1 MFRRTSEVSRAPD
14 PHELSAATPAEEDG
28 AGQRRRTRLL
38 WIAGIA
44 LLVGLG
50 GGGSYLAYASASEPT
65 QEPTKPKLDTAK
77 IEEGTLTGSRTIP
90 GVLDFAQTRD
100 QASEI
105 AGTLT
110 GTPAAG
116 STVDHGGVL
125 FSVDNQGVYLFNGA
139 LPAWRAF
146 ETGMSDGPDV
156 KQLEENLSAAGHFG
170 YTPDEEFDWNTKN
183 AIALWQ
189 ESTGQAETGRID
201 LGRVVFSAS
210 SVRIADVLASVGDR
224 VGPGIPVVKLSALQQ
239 AVTADLKLGDQKL
252 AVLDTP
258 VEIQLPGG
266 TTTTGKIT
274 GIGQPTE
281 RESNGSKSVVIP
293 ITVTLDTPEDA
304 QGIQKANV
312 TVDVPSETREG
323 VLSVPLEA
331 LIALPDGGFGVET
344 AHADGTTSKVP
355 VTTGLFAGGRVEV
368 SGEKIKAGMEV
379 VVPGS

>member
-1 MFRRTSEVSRAPD
+1 
-14 PHELSAATPAEEDG
+14 
-28 AGQRRRTRLL
+28 
-38 WIAGIA
+38 
-44 LLVGLG
+44 
-50 GGGSYLAYASASEPT
+50 
-65 QEPTKPKLDTAK
+65 
-77 IEEGTLTGSRTIP
+77 
-90 GVLDFAQTRD
+90 
-100 QASEI
+100 
-105 AGTLT
+105 
-110 GTPAAG
+110 
-116 STVDHGGVL
+116 
-125 FSVDNQGVYLFNGA
+125 
-139 LPAWRAF
+139 
-146 ETGMSDGPDV
+146 MSDGPDV

-183 AIALWQ
+183 AIDLWQ

-258 VEIQLPGG
+258 VEIKLPGG
-266 TTTTGKIT
+266 AATTGKIT

-293 ITVTLDTPEDA
+293 LTVTLDTPEDA

-323 VLSVPLEA
+323 VLSVPVEA